1 MKSTLNLSNGR
12 KSMTKCCATCKNLD
26 KYHKCTVIENN
37 MLVMIRVL
45 DRDFKD
51 TNDTTSTV
59 HAVIVKDKAL
69 ETFCCSDYKKGNEN
83 GNQ

>member
-1 MKSTLNLSNGR
+1 
-12 KSMTKCCATCKNLD
+12 MTKCCATCKNLD
-26 KYHKCTVIENN
+26 KYHKCTVIESN

-59 HAVIVKDKAL
+59 HAVIVMDKAL
-69 ETFCCSDYKKGNEN
+69 ETFCCSDYKKGDGN